1 MPRNLGEIDQLKTAL
16 DGLNQFI
23 KSISNLSYF
32 TGIQIRTFDD
42 LRSAYSKG
50 AVILEN
56 LKKTKS
62 DITPKIE
69 EKKEKKVTRKSE

>member
-1 MPRNLGEIDQLKTAL
+1 MPNNLGEIDKLKIAL
-16 DGLNQFI
+16 DSLNVII
-23 KSISNLSYF
+23 KALKDLSYF
-32 TGIQIRTFDD
+32 TGINVRTFDD

-50 AVILEN
+50 TVILEN

-62 DITPKIE
+62 DITPKIV